1 MDYERM
7 IEAFKAES
15 DQEAKDQETML
26 AYIRGNRSTVLYRE
40 NKIAHMTSSGFIMNP
55 SLDKVLM
62 V

>member
-26 AYIRGNRSTVLYRE
+26 NHRERSQGATYR
-40 NKIAHMTSSGFIMNP
+40 
-55 SLDKVLM
+55 
-62 V
+62 